1 MRHKYAPIITL
12 IEYGPDCLEERKD
25 VECDE
30 LLVHLNNEL
39 VTWINID
46 GLGDLSVLRIL
57 GERFNLHPLALED
70 VLDTNQRPKVE
81 QYDDYLFIVAKMI
94 YLDKENE
101 IGGEQVSMFLGKSFL
116 ITLQEEPERDVFEPV
131 RAGSEAGKAGFAKPG
146 SDYLAYALLDSIIDH
161 YFPVLESIGTE
172 IDTIEDELVDN
183 PLVRPVG
190 SLHEHKRTLT
200 QIRRMVWPLRDVTNL
215 LLHEDPGLIRPE
227 TKVYLRDCYDHSVQL
242 MDVVESYR
250 DVLSGLT
257 EMHISSIGLRTNE
270 IMRILT
276 VISAIFIPLTFI
288 AGIYGM
294 NFQHMPELA
303 KPWGYFVCLGLM
315 LPDCDRPADLF
326 QEAPLAL
333 GGAHLAPASKRW
345 NLYPGMRC
353 SVRMRLCHLA
363 WPCRNIWSSAR
374 AETRSSRSRK
384 MGRVAFRHLQERRRW
399 IAAGWTWP
407 KWICLSAMRMPVT
420 RTRRRKN

>member
-1 MRHKYAPIITL
+1 MPGEAPGLLKLSQDSPKEPPVITL

-70 VLDTNQRPKVE
+70 VLDTSQRPKVE

-94 YLDKENE
+94 YFDKNKE
-101 IGGEQVSMFLGKSFL
+101 IGAEQVSMFLGNTFL
-116 ITLQEEPERDVFEPV
+116 ITLQEEADFDVFEPV
-131 RAGSEAGKAGFAKPG
+131 RARIRSGKGRIRKAG

-161 YFPVLESIGTE
+161 YFPVLESIGAE
-172 IDTIEDELVDN
+172 IDAIEDELVDN
-183 PLVRPVG
+183 PLIRPVG

-257 EMHISSIGLRTNE
+257 EIHISSIGLRTNE
-270 IMRILT
+270 IMRVLT
-276 VISAIFIPLTFI
+276 VISAIFIPLTFM
-288 AGIYGM
+288 AGVYGM
-294 NFQHMPELA
+294 NFAHMPELA
-303 KPWGYFVCLGLM
+303 TRYGYFICLAMM
-315 LPDCDRPADLF
+315 LIIAVGQIVYF
-326 QEAPLAL
+326 
-333 GGAHLAPASKRW
+333 K
-345 NLYPGMRC
+345 
-353 SVRMRLCHLA
+353 
-363 WPCRNIWSSAR
+363 
-374 AETRSSRSRK
+374 K
-384 MGRVAFRHLQERRRW
+384 RRW
-399 IAAGWTWP
+399 
-407 KWICLSAMRMPVT
+407 L
-420 RTRRRKN
+420 

>member
-1 MRHKYAPIITL
+1 MFKRRHRVVPGEAPGLLKLSQDSPRIAPIITL
-12 IEYGPDCLEERKD
+12 IEYGPDCLEERRD
-25 VECDE
+25 VGCDE

-70 VLDTNQRPKVE
+70 VLDTGQRPKVE

-94 YLDKENE
+94 YLDKEKE
-101 IGGEQVSMFLGKSFL
+101 ISAEQVSMFLGETFL
-116 ITLQEEPERDVFEPV
+116 ITLQEEPDRDVFEPV
-131 RAGSEAGKAGFAKPG
+131 RGRIRSGKGRIRKAAA
-146 SDYLAYALLDSIIDH
+146 DYLAYALLDSIIDY
-161 YFPVLESIGTE
+161 YFPVLESIGAE
-172 IDTIEDELVDN
+172 IDAIEDELVEN

-215 LLHEDPGLIRPE
+215 LLHEDPGLIRAE

-257 EMHISSIGLRTNE
+257 EIHISSIGLRTNE

-288 AGIYGM
+288 AGVYGM

-303 KPWGYFVCLGLM
+303 KPWGYFVCLGM
-315 LPDCDRPADLF
+315 MVTIAVGQIIYF
-326 QEAPLAL
+326 
-333 GGAHLAPASKRW
+333 K
-345 NLYPGMRC
+345 
-353 SVRMRLCHLA
+353 
-363 WPCRNIWSSAR
+363 
-374 AETRSSRSRK
+374 K
-384 MGRVAFRHLQERRRW
+384 RRW
-399 IAAGWTWP
+399 
-407 KWICLSAMRMPVT
+407 L
-420 RTRRRKN
+420 

>member
-1 MRHKYAPIITL
+1 MFKRRRRVVPGEAPGLLKLSQDSPPVAPVITL

-25 VECDE
+25 VGCDE

-70 VLDTNQRPKVE
+70 VLDTSQRPKVE

-94 YLDKENE
+94 FLNPENQ
-101 IGGEQVSMFLGKSFL
+101 IGAEQVSMFLGETFL

-131 RAGSEAGKAGFAKPG
+131 RGRIRSGKGRIRKAA
-146 SDYLAYALLDSIIDH
+146 SDYLAYALLDSIIDY

-172 IDTIEDELVDN
+172 IDAIEDELVDN

-257 EMHISSIGLRTNE
+257 EIHISSIGLRTNE

-288 AGIYGM
+288 AGVYGM

-303 KPWGYFVCLGLM
+303 KPWGYFVCLGMMVVIAVGQLIY
-315 LPDCDRPADLF
+315 F
-326 QEAPLAL
+326 
-333 GGAHLAPASKRW
+333 K
-345 NLYPGMRC
+345 
-353 SVRMRLCHLA
+353 
-363 WPCRNIWSSAR
+363 
-374 AETRSSRSRK
+374 
-384 MGRVAFRHLQERRRW
+384 RRRW
-399 IAAGWTWP
+399 
-407 KWICLSAMRMPVT
+407 L
-420 RTRRRKN
+420 